1 LVAVLHSRTILTAI
15 AVIGLAAC
23 GDGGGAPV
31 APATDPGPPVAPPPD
46 PTEVAREAVDEW
58 LSLIDAG
65 SYAVAYDAASGILK
79 ENVTRDEFVSTYE
92 EGRPLLGTLRSRV
105 FRSATP
111 ATTLPGAP
119 DGDYVVFE
127 FDADYEQKENAVERV
142 TTALEAGTWRVAGH
156 WVLDPPEPEGDPHPG
171 TAGARVTVDEWLS
184 LIDAGSYGEAYDT
197 AASLL
202 REKVTRDEFV
212 TAYQGARSVLGTV
225 RSRVFRS
232 ATPATTLPGAPPG
245 VYVVVEF
252 DADYE
257 RKETALERVTVVDEA
272 KVWRVAGHW
281 VLDSPE

>member
-1 LVAVLHSRTILTAI
+1 MPQSLTILTTIGAI
-15 AVIGLAAC
+15 AFAAC

-31 APATDPGPPVAPPPD
+31 APATDSAPPAAPPPN
-46 PTEVAREAVDEW
+46 PTEVAREAVDDW

-65 SYAVAYDAASGILK
+65 SYAEAYDTASDILK
-79 ENVTRDEFVSTYE
+79 EQVTRDEFVSTYE
-92 EGRPLLGTLRSRV
+92 EGRPLLGTVRSRV

-156 WVLDPPEPEGDPHPG
+156 WVLDPPELEGMQPD
-171 TAGARVTVDEWLS
+171 AASARVAVDEWLS
-184 LIDAGSYGEAYDT
+184 LIDAGSTAEAYDM

-202 REKVTRDEFV
+202 KEKVTRDEFV
-212 TAYQGARSVLGTV
+212 AAYQEARSLLGTV

-232 ATPATTLPGAPPG
+232 ATLTDTLPGAPPG

-257 RKETALERVTVVDEA
+257 RKENALERVTTVDQA

>member
-1 LVAVLHSRTILTAI
+1 MLAAV

-31 APATDPGPPVAPPPD
+31 APAAPPGPPVALPPD
-46 PTEVAREAVDEW
+46 PTEVAREAVDGW
-58 LSLIDAG
+58 LALIDAG
-65 SYAVAYDAASGILK
+65 SYAAAYDTASDILK
-79 ENVTRDEFVSTYE
+79 EQVTRDEFVSTYE
-92 EGRPLLGTLRSRV
+92 EGRPLLGTVRSRV

-127 FDADYEQKENAVERV
+127 FDAEYEQKENAVERV

-156 WVLDPPEPEGDPHPG
+156 WVLDPQEPEGMQPD
-171 TAGARVTVDEWLS
+171 AASARVAVDEWLS
-184 LIDAGSYGEAYDT
+184 LIDAGSTAEAYDM

-202 REKVTRDEFV
+202 KEKVTRDEFV
-212 TAYQGARSVLGTV
+212 AAYQEARSLLGTV

-232 ATPATTLPGAPPG
+232 ATLTDTLPGAPPG

-257 RKETALERVTVVDEA
+257 RKENALERVTTVDQA

-281 VLDSPE
+281 VLDRPE

>member
-1 LVAVLHSRTILTAI
+1 MRTILTTLAFI
-15 AVIGLAAC
+15 ALAAC
-23 GDGGGAPV
+23 GDGGGSPV
-31 APATDPGPPVAPPPD
+31 APTADPGPPVETPPD
-46 PTEVAREAVDEW
+46 PTAAAREAVDDW

-65 SYAVAYDAASGILK
+65 SYAEAYDTASGILR
-79 ENVTRDEFVSTYE
+79 ENVTRETFVTTYRE
-92 EGRPLLGTLRSRV
+92 ARSRLGTVRSRV

-156 WVLDPPEPEGDPHPG
+156 WVLDPPEPEGMPPDAA
-171 TAGARVTVDEWLS
+171 TARVAVDEWLS
-184 LIDAGSYGEAYDT
+184 LIDAGSYAEAYDL

-202 REKVTRDEFV
+202 KERVTRDEFV
-212 TAYQGARSVLGTV
+212 AAYQEARSQLGTV

-232 ATPATTLPGAPPG
+232 ATHADTLPGAPPG
-245 VYVVVEF
+245 DYVVVEF

-257 RKETALERVTVVDEA
+257 RKENALERVTVVDEA

-281 VLDSPE
+281 VLDRPE